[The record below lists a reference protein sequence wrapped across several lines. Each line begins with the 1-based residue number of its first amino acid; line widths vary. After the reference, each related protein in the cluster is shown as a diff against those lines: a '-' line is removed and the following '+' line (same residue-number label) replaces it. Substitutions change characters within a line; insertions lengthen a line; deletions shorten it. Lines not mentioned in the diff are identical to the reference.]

1 MRVLDTRVCVF
12 IMPTLTLILAL
23 VYIITG
29 INSIIIWLYIVIK
42 AMSYTIGTPIRES
55 LYIVTDKDIQFKAKF
70 AIDALGIKLAR
81 NTGQVFNYMTNIINK
96 NYGQFFSELATS
108 TLFIGVPIIWVVV
121 AYFISNTYSKAI
133 KEDKIIH

>member
-1 MRVLDTRVCVF
+1 MRVLGTRVCVF

-29 INSIIIWLYIVIK
+29 IDSIIIWLYIVIK

-81 NTGQVFNYMTNIINK
+81 NTGQVFNYITNVVSK
-96 NYGQFFSELATS
+96 NYGQLFSVLTTS
-108 TLFIGVPIIWVVV
+108 TLFIG
-121 AYFISNTYSKAI
+121 YLLYG
-133 KEDKIIH
+133 